1 MCTSKMPHF
10 SSEDDLGLQS
20 LVRQLLKSIKER
32 IMSAPSFECAEE
44 ILLHLEE
51 TDENFHNYE
60 LVKYLR
66 NHIDEVLGSV
76 IEKETEKCTGDGR
89 TLVSGQDTLVQQ
101 VTRSIRESKEYKDMM
116 QSLKS
121 NMIVVV
127 ESLINKFEED
137 QLKKE
142 EQHRKNQHEQ
152 HTSYSMDSCSESG
165 SLFNQS
171 YPFMNQEQL
180 QIIIG
185 RMDPN
190 QAKEVRQD
198 ALHTLCCAPPS
209 DVLNCEDWG
218 TLCKY
223 LAAALSDPDPTLN
236 DKGLRFYAKTFSSS
250 TFSISR
256 EIYTSLAKHLE
267 SCFTSHQCSVPTL
280 SVGMDIT
287 NPDIIQMLKKF
298 RLLNE
303 FQKEV
308 PSFWIRHPEKFME
321 EIVESTLSLLSA
333 THKQSLN
340 TDTSDHVLEPVYFL
354 ALLDIKASWF
364 KKWMHGYYSRTVV
377 LRLLEN
383 KYKSLITASVQQCL
397 NYFDSRNLEDEATD
411 NLCVMLYHMKS
422 VSLMDLLVLLIRM
435 MYQHPDPAQ
444 NGNVTQ
450 TDLYAPAN
458 LVMEVLRMLCGGK
471 ECATECLYKSI
482 IIDALLF
489 PILILLKGKQIITCN
504 ETVLINIA
512 DILARI
518 ASTDRGLKLLL
529 FGEKDNGVATNSL
542 SAAHVIAEFTKKLLD
557 GQLPALDYTEAS
569 SALKGAFIFVCRQ
582 MYNTCEG
589 LEVLMPYG
597 LHESISKAWKKASLL
612 IERTPTPVAGS
623 ESGSTTAQE
632 LQNMMIL
639 EEMLLDNLLN
649 FAASPKGLLLLQQTG
664 AINECVNYMFS
675 RFTKKLQ
682 VSKCEKFGYGVMV
695 TQVAATAPGIA
706 ALQSSGF
713 IKALVMEMWSVLECG
728 RDDVRMINP
737 KPTPVEPIDRS
748 CQKSFL
754 ALANLLSSYQAVYEL
769 IGNLPLPNKA
779 EYSLREVPSSI
790 VDVIDRLII
799 INSNA
804 KIHSLFNY
812 EHSHMFGLRI
822 LSVLCCNLDTLLLLE
837 SQYNLSQILLN
848 AQKENVKEDLENLG
862 DFIIDG
868 LSVERNHILV
878 RMDLIGG
885 ASERVLP
892 PRVLQKEN
900 DPYPW
905 PLFSSYPIPKSYL
918 QEPVKNHV
926 PKQDNEVIKLL
937 KNSEKQADWLECC
950 KKLLCKT
957 MTTRPEIIK
966 GNTLAEL
973 LEKVVEYSSN
983 NPPECFFKP
992 YETTETG
999 VKDLSLSP
1007 IQQLGIKMVV
1017 RYGRFLGVLKPDSDK
1032 ELAVL
1037 LMHCERF
1044 LKQQQIAINS
1054 SLCCL
1059 QGGYA
1064 GHDWFASTAF
1074 LIMSGDG
1081 ERTLKFLQQF
1091 SNLLVSSFLW
1101 LPRLHRSIHLPVE
1114 NAESGI
1120 HPVYSCTTYYIEML
1134 LKTELPL
1141 VFSAFRMSGFT
1152 PSQICQHWLA
1162 QCFWNYLNWTE
1173 IGHYIAICV
1182 ILGPDY
1188 QVYMCI
1194 AVLKHLQQDILQHMQ
1209 TQDLQ
1214 IFLKYS
1220 LQKRILAI
1228 IGMTYSGLK
1237 CLSMEI
1243 LRKRICRSFRKA
1255 SSWIKSPR
1263 PDEMYPR
1270 LLWKAREELAE
1281 SLEEAIH
1288 GFHISRYLEYMEKL
1302 EKSYRSTI
1310 LTDMK
1315 NIKK

>member
-1 MCTSKMPHF
+1 MCASKMPHF

-76 IEKETEKCTGDGR
+76 IEKETEKCTGDDR
-89 TLVSGQDTLVQQ
+89 TLVSGQDTLIQQ
-101 VTRSIRESKEYKDMM
+101 ITRSIRESKEYKDMM

-121 NMIVVV
+121 NMMVVV

-142 EQHRKNQHEQ
+142 QQHRKNQHEQ
-152 HTSYSMDSCSESG
+152 HTNYSMDNCSESG
-165 SLFNQS
+165 SLFNQN

-180 QIIIG
+180 EIIIG

-209 DVLNCEDWG
+209 DVLNSEYWG

-223 LAAALSDPDPTLN
+223 LAAALSDPDPTLS
-236 DKGLRFYAKTFSSS
+236 DKGLRFYAKAFSSS

-267 SCFTSHQCSVPTL
+267 SCFTSHQCSFPTL
-280 SVGMDIT
+280 SVSMDIT
-287 NPDIIQMLKKF
+287 NPDVIQMLKKF

-333 THKQSLN
+333 THKQSFN

-354 ALLDIKASWF
+354 ALLDVKACWF

-377 LRLLEN
+377 LRLLET

-397 NYFDSRNLEDEATD
+397 NYFDSRNLEDDATD
-411 NLCVMLYHMKS
+411 NLCVMLYHINSGQRTYYTGHELQYICFVHSLCLLGRLLMYTRGRKLFPVKVKNRKES

-435 MYQHPDPAQ
+435 MYQHPDTVQ
-444 NGNVTQ
+444 TGNVKQ

-482 IIDALLF
+482 IIDSLLF
-489 PILILLKGKQIITCN
+489 PILTLLKGKQIITCN

-518 ASTDRGLKLLL
+518 ASTDRGLTLLL

-542 SAAHVIAEFTKKLLD
+542 SAAHVIAEFTKRLLD

-612 IERTPTPVAGS
+612 TERTPTPVAGS

-695 TQVAATAPGIA
+695 TQVAATAPGIV

-754 ALANLLSSYQAVYEL
+754 ALANILSSYQAVYEL

-812 EHSHMFGLRI
+812 EHSHVFGLRL
-822 LSVLCCNLDTLLLLE
+822 LSVLCCNLDILLLLE

-878 RMDLIGG
+878 RMNLVGG

-905 PLFSSYPIPKSYL
+905 PLFSSYPIPKCYL
-918 QEPVKNHV
+918 QEPVKNLV
-926 PKQDNEVIKLL
+926 L
-937 KNSEKQADWLECC
+937 KQA
-950 KKLLCKT
+950 
-957 MTTRPEIIK
+957 
-966 GNTLAEL
+966 LAEL
-973 LEKVVEYSSN
+973 LEKVVGYCSN
-983 NPPECFFKP
+983 NPPECCFKP
-992 YETTETG
+992 YETTDTD

-1037 LMHCERF
+1037 LMHCDRF

-1182 ILGPDY
+1182 TLGPDY

-1194 AVLKHLQQDILQHMQ
+1194 ALLKHLQQDILHHMQ

-1214 IFLKYS
+1214 IFLK
-1220 LQKRILAI
+1220 
-1228 IGMTYSGLK
+1228 
-1237 CLSMEI
+1237 
-1243 LRKRICRSFRKA
+1243 
-1255 SSWIKSPR
+1255 
-1263 PDEMYPR
+1263 
-1270 LLWKAREELAE
+1270 
-1281 SLEEAIH
+1281 EEAIH

>member
-1 MCTSKMPHF
+1 MCAS
-10 SSEDDLGLQS
+10 
-20 LVRQLLKSIKER
+20 
-32 IMSAPSFECAEE
+32 
-44 ILLHLEE
+44 
-51 TDENFHNYE
+51 YE

-76 IEKETEKCTGDGR
+76 IEKETEKCTGDDR
-89 TLVSGQDTLVQQ
+89 TLVSGQDTLIQQ
-101 VTRSIRESKEYKDMM
+101 ITRSVRESKEYKDMM

-121 NMIVVV
+121 NMMVVV

-152 HTSYSMDSCSESG
+152 HTNYSMDNCSESG
-165 SLFNQS
+165 SLFNQN

-180 QIIIG
+180 EIIIG

-209 DVLNCEDWG
+209 DVLNSEYWG

-223 LAAALSDPDPTLN
+223 LAAALSDPDPTLS

-267 SCFTSHQCSVPTL
+267 SCFTSHQCSFPTL
-280 SVGMDIT
+280 SVSMDIT
-287 NPDIIQMLKKF
+287 NPDVIQMLKKF

-333 THKQSLN
+333 THKQSFN

-354 ALLDIKASWF
+354 ALLDIKACWF

-377 LRLLEN
+377 LRLLET

-397 NYFDSRNLEDEATD
+397 NYFDSRNLEDDATD
-411 NLCVMLYHMKS
+411 NLCVMLYHINSGQRTYYTGHELQYICFVHSLCLLGRLLMYTRGRKLFPVKVKNRKES

-435 MYQHPDPAQ
+435 MYQHPDTVQ
-444 NGNVTQ
+444 TGNVTQ

-482 IIDALLF
+482 IIDTLLF
-489 PILILLKGKQIITCN
+489 PILTLLKGKQIITCN

-518 ASTDRGLKLLL
+518 ASTDRGLTLLL

-542 SAAHVIAEFTKKLLD
+542 SAAHVIAEFTKRLLD

-612 IERTPTPVAGS
+612 TERTPTPVAGS

-632 LQNMMIL
+632 LQNVMIL

-682 VSKCEKFGYGVMV
+682 VSKCDKFGYGVMV
-695 TQVAATAPGIA
+695 TQVAAIASGIV

-754 ALANLLSSYQAVYEL
+754 ALANILSSYQAVYEL

-812 EHSHMFGLRI
+812 EHSHIFGLRL
-822 LSVLCCNLDTLLLLE
+822 LSVLCCNLDILLLLE

-878 RMDLIGG
+878 RMNLVGG

-905 PLFSSYPIPKSYL
+905 PLFSSYPIPQCYL
-918 QEPVKNHV
+918 QEPVKNLV
-926 PKQDNEVIKLL
+926 LKQDNEVIKLL

-973 LEKVVEYSSN
+973 LEKVVEYCSS

-992 YETTETG
+992 YETTDTD

-1037 LMHCERF
+1037 LMHCDRF

-1114 NAESGI
+1114 NTESGI

-1173 IGHYIAICV
+1173 IGHYIVIC
-1182 ILGPDY
+1182 ITLGPDY

-1194 AVLKHLQQDILQHMQ
+1194 ALLKHLQQDILHHMQ

-1214 IFLKYS
+1214 IFLK
-1220 LQKRILAI
+1220 
-1228 IGMTYSGLK
+1228 
-1237 CLSMEI
+1237 
-1243 LRKRICRSFRKA
+1243 
-1255 SSWIKSPR
+1255 
-1263 PDEMYPR
+1263 
-1270 LLWKAREELAE
+1270 
-1281 SLEEAIH
+1281 EEAIH

>member
-1 MCTSKMPHF
+1 MSHL
-10 SSEDDLGLQS
+10 SSEDESSLQS

-32 IMSAPSFECAEE
+32 IVGAPSLECVEE

-66 NHIDEVLGSV
+66 NHIDDILGSV
-76 IEKETEKCTGDGR
+76 IEKETEKCTGEGR

-101 VTRSIRESKEYKDMM
+101 VTRNIRESEEYKDMM
-116 QSLKS
+116 RSMKNS
-121 NMIVVV
+121 MMIVV

-137 QLKKE
+137 QMKKE
-142 EQHRKNQHEQ
+142 ELHRKKQHEQ
-152 HTSYSMDSCSESG
+152 HTDYCMENCSDSG

-171 YPFMNQEQL
+171 YTFMNQEQL
-180 QIIIG
+180 QILIE
-185 RMDPN
+185 RMDPG
-190 QAKEVRQD
+190 QPMEVRRD

-209 DVLNCEDWG
+209 DVLNCEYWG

-223 LAAALSDPDPTLN
+223 IAATLSDPDSTLS

-267 SCFTSHQCSVPTL
+267 SCFTSQQSPVSTL

-287 NPDIIQMLKKF
+287 SPDAVQILKKF

-321 EIVESTLSLLSA
+321 EIVESTLSLLSV
-333 THKQSLN
+333 THEQSLT
-340 TDTSDHVLEPVYFL
+340 TDTPDRALEPVYFV

-383 KYKSLITASVQQCL
+383 KYKSLITAAVQQCL
-397 NYFDSRNLEDEATD
+397 NYFDSGKLEDDATD
-411 NLCVMLYHMKS
+411 NLCTMLYHINSGQRTYYTGSELQYICFVHSLCLLGRLLMYTHGRKLFPVKVNNKKEP

-435 MYQHPDPAQ
+435 MYQHPNTTQ
-444 NGNVTQ
+444 TGIVTQ
-450 TDLYAPAN
+450 TDSYAPAN

-471 ECATECLYKSI
+471 ECATECLYKNI
-482 IIDALLF
+482 ITESLLF
-489 PILILLKGKQIITCN
+489 PIVSLLKGKQIKNCN

-518 ASTDRGLKLLL
+518 ASTDRGLSLLL
-529 FGEKDNGVATNSL
+529 FGENDSTITTNCL
-542 SAAHVIAEFTKKLLD
+542 STAQIIAEFTKRLLD
-557 GQLPALDYTEAS
+557 GELPALDSSEPS

-597 LHESISKAWKKASLL
+597 LHESISEAWKKASL
-612 IERTPTPVAGS
+612 ITERIPTPVAGS
-623 ESGSTTAQE
+623 ESGSSTAHE
-632 LQNMMIL
+632 LQTMMNL

-649 FAASPKGLLLLQQTG
+649 FAATPKGLLLLQQTG

-695 TQVAATAPGIA
+695 TQVAATAPGIV

-713 IKALVMEMWSVLECG
+713 IKALVMELWSVLECG
-728 RDDVRMINP
+728 RDDARMINP
-737 KPTPVEPIDRS
+737 KPTPVEAIDRS
-748 CQKSFL
+748 CQK
-754 ALANLLSSYQAVYEL
+754 
-769 IGNLPLPNKA
+769 
-779 EYSLREVPSSI
+779 
-790 VDVIDRLII
+790 DVIDRLII

-812 EHSHMFGLRI
+812 EHSHMFGLRL
-822 LSVLCCNLDTLLLLE
+822 LSVLCCNLDILLLLE
-837 SQYNLSQILLN
+837 SQYIVSEILLN
-848 AQKENVKEDLENLG
+848 AQKENVREDSKNLG

-868 LSVERNHILV
+868 LSVERNHILI
-878 RMDLIGG
+878 RMELVGG

-892 PRVLQKEN
+892 PRVLQKGN

-905 PLFSSYPIPKSYL
+905 PLFSSYPVPKCYL
-918 QEPVKNHV
+918 QEPLKNV
-926 PKQDNEVIKLL
+926 VLKQDNEVIKLL
-937 KNSEKQADWLECC
+937 KISGKQSDWLECC
-950 KKLLCKT
+950 QKQFRKT
-957 MTTRPEIIK
+957 MTTKPEIIK
-966 GNTLAEL
+966 GNTLVEL
-973 LEKVVEYSSN
+973 LENVVEFLVN
-983 NPPECFFKP
+983 NQSECFFRP
-992 YETTETG
+992 YKATDDG
-999 VKDLSLSP
+999 VKHLSLSP
-1007 IQQLGIKMVV
+1007 FQQLGIKMVV
-1017 RYGRFLGVLKPDSDK
+1017 RYGRFLGALKTDADE

-1037 LMHCERF
+1037 LMHCDRF
-1044 LKQQQIAINS
+1044 LKQQQVALSS

-1059 QGGYA
+1059 QGSYV

-1091 SNLLVSSFLW
+1091 SNLLVSAFLW
-1101 LPRLHRSIHLPVE
+1101 LPRLHSSIHLPVE
-1114 NAESGI
+1114 RSESGI
-1120 HPVYSCTTYYIEML
+1120 HPVYSCTTYFIEML
-1134 LKTELPL
+1134 LKKELPL

-1173 IGHYIAICV
+1173 IGLYIAICI

-1194 AVLKHLQQDILQHMQ
+1194 ALLKHLQQDVLHHMQ

-1214 IFLKYS
+1214 VFLK
-1220 LQKRILAI
+1220 
-1228 IGMTYSGLK
+1228 
-1237 CLSMEI
+1237 
-1243 LRKRICRSFRKA
+1243 
-1255 SSWIKSPR
+1255 
-1263 PDEMYPR
+1263 
-1270 LLWKAREELAE
+1270 
-1281 SLEEAIH
+1281 EEAIH
-1288 GFHISRYLEYMEKL
+1288 GFHLCSYFEYMEKL
-1302 EKSYRSTI
+1302 ETSYRTTI
-1310 LTDMK
+1310 LAEMN
-1315 NIKK
+1315 NINKK

>member
-1 MCTSKMPHF
+1 MSHL
-10 SSEDDLGLQS
+10 SSEDESSLQS

-32 IMSAPSFECAEE
+32 IVGAPSLECVEE

-66 NHIDEVLGSV
+66 NHIDDILGSV
-76 IEKETEKCTGDGR
+76 IEKETEKCTGEGR

-101 VTRSIRESKEYKDMM
+101 VTRNIRESKEYKDMM
-116 QSLKS
+116 RSMKNS
-121 NMIVVV
+121 MMIVV

-142 EQHRKNQHEQ
+142 ELHRKKQHEQ
-152 HTSYSMDSCSESG
+152 HTDYCMENCSDSG

-171 YPFMNQEQL
+171 YTFMNQEQL
-180 QIIIG
+180 QILIE
-185 RMDPN
+185 RMDPG
-190 QAKEVRQD
+190 QPMEVRQD

-209 DVLNCEDWG
+209 DVLNCEYWG

-223 LAAALSDPDPTLN
+223 IAAALSDPDSTLS

-256 EIYTSLAKHLE
+256 EIYTCLAKHLE
-267 SCFTSHQCSVPTL
+267 SCFTSQKMPVSTL

-287 NPDIIQMLKKF
+287 SPDAVQILKKF

-321 EIVESTLSLLSA
+321 EIVESTLSLLSV
-333 THKQSLN
+333 THEQSLN
-340 TDTSDHVLEPVYFL
+340 TDTLDRALEPVYFL

-383 KYKSLITASVQQCL
+383 KYKSLITAAVQQCL
-397 NYFDSRNLEDEATD
+397 NYFDSGKLEDDATD
-411 NLCVMLYHMKS
+411 NLCTMLYHINSGQRTYYTGSELQYICFVHSLCLLGRMLMYTHGRKLFPVKVNNKKEP
-422 VSLMDLLVLLIRM
+422 VSLMDFLVLLIRM
-435 MYQHPDPAQ
+435 MYQHPNTTQ
-444 NGNVTQ
+444 TGNVTQ
-450 TDLYAPAN
+450 TDSYAPAN

-471 ECATECLYKSI
+471 ECATECLYKNI
-482 IIDALLF
+482 ITESLLF
-489 PILILLKGKQIITCN
+489 PIVTLLKGKQIKNCN

-518 ASTDRGLKLLL
+518 ASTDRGLSLLL
-529 FGEKDNGVATNSL
+529 FGENDSPIATNCL
-542 SAAHVIAEFTKKLLD
+542 STAHIIAEFTKRLLD
-557 GQLPALDYTEAS
+557 GELPALDSTEPS

-597 LHESISKAWKKASLL
+597 LHESISKAWKKASL
-612 IERTPTPVAGS
+612 ITERIPTPVAGS
-623 ESGSTTAQE
+623 ESGSSTAHE
-632 LQNMMIL
+632 LQNMMNL

-649 FAASPKGLLLLQQTG
+649 FAATPKGLLLLQQTG

-695 TQVAATAPGIA
+695 TQVAATAHGIV

-713 IKALVMEMWSVLECG
+713 IKALVMELWSVLECG
-728 RDDVRMINP
+728 RDDARMINP
-737 KPTPVEPIDRS
+737 KPTPVEAIDRS

-754 ALANLLSSYQAVYEL
+754 ALVNLLSSYQAVYEL

-779 EYSLREVPSSI
+779 VYSLREVPSSV

-812 EHSHMFGLRI
+812 EHSHMFGLRL
-822 LSVLCCNLDTLLLLE
+822 LSVLCCNLDILLLLE
-837 SQYNLSQILLN
+837 SQYSVTEIFLN
-848 AQKENVKEDLENLG
+848 AQKENVREDTKNLG

-868 LSVERNHILV
+868 LSVERNHILI
-878 RMDLIGG
+878 RMELVGG

-892 PRVLQKEN
+892 PRVLQKGN

-905 PLFSSYPIPKSYL
+905 PLFSSYPVPKCYL
-918 QEPVKNHV
+918 QDPLKNV
-926 PKQDNEVIKLL
+926 VLKQDNEVIKLL
-937 KNSEKQADWLECC
+937 KISEKQPDWLECC
-950 KKLLCKT
+950 KKQFRKNMTIKT
-957 MTTRPEIIK
+957 EIIK
-966 GNTLAEL
+966 GNTLVEL
-973 LEKVVEYSSN
+973 LENVVEFLAN
-983 NPPECFFKP
+983 NPSECFFRP
-992 YETTETG
+992 YKATDDG
-999 VKDLSLSP
+999 VKHLSLSP

-1017 RYGRFLGVLKPDSDK
+1017 RYGRFLGVLKTDADE

-1037 LMHCERF
+1037 LMHCDRF
-1044 LKQQQIAINS
+1044 LKQQQVALGS

-1059 QGGYA
+1059 RGGYV
-1064 GHDWFASTAF
+1064 GHDWFASTVF

-1091 SNLLVSSFLW
+1091 SNLLVSAFLW
-1101 LPRLHRSIHLPVE
+1101 LPRLHSSIHLPVE
-1114 NAESGI
+1114 RSESGI
-1120 HPVYSCTTYYIEML
+1120 HPVYSCTTYFIEML
-1134 LKTELPL
+1134 LKKELPL

-1173 IGHYIAICV
+1173 IGHYIAICI

-1194 AVLKHLQQDILQHMQ
+1194 ALLKHMQQDVLHHMQ

-1214 IFLKYS
+1214 VFLK
-1220 LQKRILAI
+1220 
-1228 IGMTYSGLK
+1228 
-1237 CLSMEI
+1237 
-1243 LRKRICRSFRKA
+1243 
-1255 SSWIKSPR
+1255 
-1263 PDEMYPR
+1263 
-1270 LLWKAREELAE
+1270 
-1281 SLEEAIH
+1281 EEAIH
-1288 GFHISRYLEYMEKL
+1288 GFHISSYFEYMEKL
-1302 EKSYRSTI
+1302 EKSYRTTI
-1310 LTDMK
+1310 LAEMK
-1315 NIKK
+1315 NINIK